1 MSSAARD
8 MTDINPGRSVEV
20 GLQGNVTEDNI
31 DLAPLQVTNRRF
43 SNAKL
48 CMLFQLVGVVVTMSK
63 LVKTDGISSNGWKA
77 CSGNSPVDGNKQFSA
92 NL

>member
-31 DLAPLQVTNRRF
+31 DLAPLQVTNRCF

-48 CMLFQLVGVVVTMSK
+48 YMLFQLVGVVTMSK

-77 CSGNSPVDGNKQFSA
+77 CSGNSPAAGNKQFSA